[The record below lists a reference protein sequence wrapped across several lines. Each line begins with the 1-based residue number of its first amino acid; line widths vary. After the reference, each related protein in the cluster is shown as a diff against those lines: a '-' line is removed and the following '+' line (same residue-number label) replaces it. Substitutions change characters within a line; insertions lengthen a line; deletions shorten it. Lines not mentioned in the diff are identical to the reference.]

1 VYQTSTDDGEAVD
14 QGDWQMLVKVS
25 TDEGVTGW
33 SDAETLAPAAVS
45 VISGQGMSL
54 LGFRTLRDLLIGEDV
69 LEVERLWEVLY
80 VGSAYYGRRGTFS
93 GLSTWAA

>member
-1 VYQTSTDDGEAVD
+1 
-14 QGDWQMLVKVS
+14 M
-25 TDEGVTGW
+25 
-33 SDAETLAPAAVS
+33 
-45 VISGQGMSL
+45 
-54 LGFRTLRDLLIGEDV
+54 RDLLIGEDA